1 MVIKMS
7 QEVYKYIETA
17 LEKKKTLFQAE
28 VIKQMLLSNS
38 IDAISMNQKDSSYHF
53 GSVNI
58 YTKEKDMKKAKEI
71 ISK

>member
-1 MVIKMS
+1 MKNEWVI
-7 QEVYKYIETA
+7 VYSTSDV
-17 LEKKKTLFQAE
+17 FQAE

-58 YTKEKDMKKAKEI
+58 YTKEKDMNKAKEI

>member
-1 MVIKMS
+1 MKNEWVV
-7 QEVYKYIETA
+7 VYSTSDV
-17 LEKKKTLFQAE
+17 FQAE

>member
-1 MVIKMS
+1 MKNEWVI
-7 QEVYKYIETA
+7 VYSTSDV
-17 LEKKKTLFQAE
+17 FQAE
-28 VIKQMLLSNS
+28 IIKQMLLSNS